1 MTNQETQSDPSWM
14 VPSLIFAKALGII
27 LDEGQGIVIDLT
39 ENTKITGHE
48 HVEKVIVYRKDE
60 QVHIAPC
67 EDPLEQGS
75 VLTISINSDET
86 SDETSEETI

>member
-1 MTNQETQSDPSWM
+1 MTNQETQSDSSWM
-14 VPSLIFAKALGII
+14 VPALIFAKALGII

-39 ENTKITGHE
+39 ENTKISGHE
-48 HVEKVIVYRKDE
+48 NVEKVIVYRKDE

-75 VLTISINSDET
+75 ILTISINPEETPDET
-86 SDETSEETI
+86 TEETI